1 LQAQASFAG
10 DEHSFASPR
19 HGLVRERARAGRPL
33 ISLIACGNFKNDA
46 RGACE
51 AAREEDIMQDRQR
64 IEVKLTRRGLVASAA
79 ASSFALVSDPATAQ
93 RCPATPPVRT
103 KGPPVWLDLDQE
115 DLDNAYDQ
123 EVYAFN
129 SRNIALRHLANNE
142 KALSAIGKPERLA
155 YGPAD
160 IEKVDIYRTKRLNAP
175 TMMFIHGGA
184 WRGGRSADFAVYAE
198 VFVKAGANF
207 IAIDFNNVIETG
219 GDLFPMVDQCRRAV
233 AWVYRNA
240 ASLGANGDEIYLSS
254 RSSGSHLAGCVV
266 ITEWEKQQLPRDIL
280 KGAVLGSGMYDLK
293 AVRLS
298 KRGNYVKFTDD
309 MEQALSAQRHID
321 NIHTPLI
328 LAHGTLETPEFQRQT
343 RDFAAALMAADKP
356 VELIVGKGYNHY
368 ELSETFGNPYGILGR
383 AALAMMK
390 LTTA

>member
-1 LQAQASFAG
+1 MVISNN
-10 DEHSFASPR
+10 
-19 HGLVRERARAGRPL
+19 ARNTGGP
-33 ISLIACGNFKNDA
+33 A
-46 RGACE
+46 R
-51 AAREEDIMQDRQR
+51 EDIMQDHQR
-64 IEVKLTRRGLVASAA
+64 IEVKLTRRGLVAGAA
-79 ASSFALVSDPATAQ
+79 AGGFALVSDPATAQ
-93 RCPATPPVRT
+93 RCPATPPART

-115 DLDNAYDQ
+115 DLDDAYDQ
-123 EVYAFN
+123 AVYAFN
-129 SRNIALRHLANNE
+129 SRDIAERQAANNE
-142 KALSAIGKPERLA
+142 KALSVIGKPERVA
-155 YGPAD
+155 YGPTD

-175 TMMFIHGGA
+175 TMIFIHGGA

-207 IAIDFNNVIETG
+207 IAVDFNNVIETG

-240 ASLGANGDEIYLSS
+240 ASFGANANEIYLCS

-266 ITEWEKQQLPRDIL
+266 ITQWEKQQLPRDIL

-298 KRGNYVKFTDD
+298 KRGNYVKFTDE

-343 RDFAAALMAADKP
+343 RDFAAALVAAGKP
-356 VELIVGKGYNHY
+356 VQLIVGKGYNHY
-368 ELSETFGNPYGILGR
+368 EMSETFGNPYGILGR
-383 AALAMMK
+383 ATLEMMK